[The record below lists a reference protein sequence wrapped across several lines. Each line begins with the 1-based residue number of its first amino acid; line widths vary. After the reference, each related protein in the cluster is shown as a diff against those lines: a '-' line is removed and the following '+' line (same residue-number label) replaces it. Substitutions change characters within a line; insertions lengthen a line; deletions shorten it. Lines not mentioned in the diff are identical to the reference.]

1 MKKLITVILT
11 ISMLLAFGLF
21 AFAETAEE
29 ALPEAPEGEIVED
42 DAVEDLPIVDETVT
56 EDSPEIDEGL
66 FKKWMTEWQEKY
78 EKDQAGK
85 DTPDTF
91 AEWILAQVL
100 KYGPEI
106 LAGLAA
112 LLALINATY
121 SRTKIKKPF
130 DNFTKKTGDNLNK
143 FTKEISESV
152 EKHGANS
159 AEALAVVEKFAASI
173 EALEA
178 ESNELRKRQEE
189 FEGERKALLAAF
201 KLQSEMLNT
210 VIQSSSVAQWK
221 KDKVGQMYADALER
235 INKLSNGGDNE

>member
-1 MKKLITVILT
+1 MKKIITLILT
-11 ISMLLAFGLF
+11 VSMLLAFGIA
-21 AFAETAEE
+21 AFAETTEE

-42 DAVEDLPIVDETVT
+42 DTVEDFPSADEST

-100 KYGPEI
+100 EYGPEI

-121 SRTKIKKPF
+121 ARTKIKKPF
-130 DNFTKKTGDNLNK
+130 DNFTKKTGDNLNE
-143 FTKEISESV
+143 FTKDISEAV
-152 EKHGANS
+152 EKYGANS

-173 EALEA
+173 EELEA

-235 INKLSNGGDNE
+235 IDKLSNGGDNA

>member
-1 MKKLITVILT
+1 MKKLITFILT
-11 ISMLLAFGLF
+11 VSMILAFGLF
-21 AFAETAEE
+21 AFAETTEE
-29 ALPEAPEGEIVED
+29 AWPDVPEEEIVED

-112 LLALINATY
+112 LIALINATY

-143 FTKEISESV
+143 FTKDISEAV
-152 EKHGANS
+152 EKYGNES
-159 AEALAVVEKFAASI
+159 AEALEVVHAYARAMNTLEEEVKTLREKQI
-173 EALEA
+173 ALE
-178 ESNELRKRQEE
+178 N
-189 FEGERKALLAAF
+189 ERKALVSAM
-201 KLQSEMLNT
+201 KLQSGMLNT
-210 VIQSSSVAQWK
+210 VIQSSSIAQWK
-221 KDKVGQMYADALER
+221 KDQIGQLHTEATAR
-235 INKLSNGGDNE
+235 IDELSNGGDRA